1 MFSPNFKFQIDLD
14 YRSKQLQ
21 IIKVKTQEVYLKIPS
36 DLINTLWN
44 GVAGIYSLAMIFSRI
59 KWESDFINENEEQNQ
74 SPSKKEGDAVDD
86 FLQRKRQLKRR

>member
-14 YRSKQLQ
+14 YRSKQLH

-59 KWESDFINENEEQNQ
+59 KWESDFINENEEEKP
-74 SPSKKEGDAVDD
+74 SPGKKGDAVDD
-86 FLQRKRQLKRR
+86 FLQRKRHLKRR